1 MEKKQ
6 IKKTR
11 PINETRAQIRQTA
24 KNLCFQGYSNKYIA
38 EKLGYNEKT
47 IGIWVKEWKPE
58 IKTEQ
63 TALTNLKNR
72 LLELT
77 NNPNSSPTE
86 IKTIIE
92 CINKIKYSIK

>member
-1 MEKKQ
+1 MKKEQ
-6 IKKTR
+6 IKKQR
-11 PINETRAQIRQTA
+11 PINEKKAQIRQMA
-24 KNLCFQGYSNKYIA
+24 KNLCFQGYTNKFIA

-47 IGIWVKEWKPE
+47 IGIWVKQWKPE
-58 IKTEQ
+58 VKTEQ
-63 TALTNLKNR
+63 TVLANLKNR

-77 NNPNSSPTE
+77 SNSNSSPTE